1 MDKLKFRKL
10 SSNEEVEQYISIVE
24 SYSGVRLPRTY
35 VDKSKIVGVFLQDK
49 LAAGYMLVTKPDFRS
64 LLFVPDQIKKTHE
77 FFEKDQYEMME
88 VNGLWVG
95 PAIRLPKHRFQI
107 WLRLVIDIFSCRKK
121 YLLLM
126 SNSKNKV
133 IQNLHSLAN
142 PTELY
147 VGAPLSMAGDKTHE
161 NIRISFT
168 TRWNCLLNLPRLST
182 TMKTREGRLSSL
194 FKQRIFAR
202 T

>member
-10 SSNEEVEQYISIVE
+10 SSNEEVEQYIKIVE
-24 SYSGVRLPRTY
+24 SYSGVRLPANY
-35 VDKSKIVGVFLQDK
+35 VAKSKIVGVFLQGK
-49 LAAGYMLVTKPDFRS
+49 LAAGYMLVTKPNFRS
-64 LLFVPDQIKKTHE
+64 LLFIPDEVKKAHN
-77 FFEKDQYEMME
+77 FFKNDQYEMME

-95 PAIRLPKHRFQI
+95 PSIRHPQHRLQI
-107 WLRLVIDIFSCRKK
+107 WLKLVFDVFACRKK

-133 IQNLHSLAN
+133 IQDLHSLSN

-147 VGAPLSMAGDKTHE
+147 VGSPFIMAGDNTHE
-161 NIRISFT
+161 NVRISFT
-168 TRWNCLLNLPRLST
+168 TRWSCLFNLPRLSSM
-182 TMKTREGRLSSL
+182 MKSRERRLSAL
-194 FKQRIFAR
+194 FKQRLLAR